1 MLLIYLPD
9 ITSRTKY
16 VFELI
21 FKNELGLEYHVTKE
35 VKVFEAFEQGKINYK
50 DAGTYKEAFGATN
63 TLKQQ

>member
-21 FKNELGLEYHVTKE
+21 FKNELGLEYHVTTDI
-35 VKVFEAFEQGKINYK
+35 KVFEAFEQGKINYK
-50 DAGTYKEAFGATN
+50 DAGTYKEVLVLPTF
-63 TLKQQ
+63 

>member
-21 FKNELGLEYHVTKE
+21 FKNELGLEYHVTTDI
-35 VKVFEAFEQGKINYK
+35 KVFEAFEQGKINYK
-50 DAGTYKEAFGATN
+50 DAGTYKEVLVLP
-63 TLKQQ
+63 TL

>member
-21 FKNELGLEYHVTKE
+21 FKNELGLEYHVTTDI
-35 VKVFEAFEQGKINYK
+35 KVFEAFEQGKINYK
-50 DAGTYKEAFGATN
+50 DAGTYKEVFGATN
-63 TLKQQ
+63 ILKQQ